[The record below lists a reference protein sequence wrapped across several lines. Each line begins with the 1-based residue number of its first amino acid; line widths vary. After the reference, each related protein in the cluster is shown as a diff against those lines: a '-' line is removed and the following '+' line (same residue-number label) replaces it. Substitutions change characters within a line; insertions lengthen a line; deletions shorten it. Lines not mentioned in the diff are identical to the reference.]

1 MSKPIMYH
9 ISDRLDWRIGDT
21 LICGEKYNHFW
32 TVCAT
37 LDPVTTILG
46 ESMTYFEL
54 FDKCNALDPAQVDLA
69 DLYKNL
75 KDISKECAFY
85 IREQVFED
93 VRKQYYP
100 DRPSRQTC
108 LWVTEADQLSYWKTM
123 NENIDRS
130 ILTLELDGELF
141 LCDDY
146 WLKANTF
153 SSVKYTER
161 AHQYWSGKMSVN
173 PHKEVLFHGK
183 ATILNI
189 DYAKKIET

>member
-1 MSKPIMYH
+1 MTKPIMYH

-21 LICGEKYNHFW
+21 LICGEKYNRFW

-85 IREQVFED
+85 IREQVAVIECPVAYACNTVFNNNRLD
-93 VRKQYYP
+93 VRLICK
-100 DRPSRQTC
+100 PS
-108 LWVTEADQLSYWKTM
+108 A
-123 NENIDRS
+123 
-130 ILTLELDGELF
+130 
-141 LCDDY
+141 
-146 WLKANTF
+146 
-153 SSVKYTER
+153 
-161 AHQYWSGKMSVN
+161 
-173 PHKEVLFHGK
+173 
-183 ATILNI
+183 
-189 DYAKKIET
+189 